1 MRKLALT
8 LVLTLMAGCAAP
20 VPLTAVLS
28 TDNGKTGT
36 VDLAQEG
43 YSPADDSR
51 GGASQVTLQC
61 PNCGSAIPM
70 SVRDMLLGKRIT
82 CPSCEVG
89 ISSRLQ

>member
-8 LVLTLMAGCAAP
+8 LVLTLMAGCTAP
-20 VPLTAVLS
+20 APLTAVLS

-36 VDLAQEG
+36 VDLAQSES
-43 YSPADDSR
+43 SPADATR
-51 GGASQVTLQC
+51 GGASQVNLQC

-70 SVRDMLLGKRIT
+70 SVHDMLLGKRII

-89 ISSRLQ
+89 INSRLQ